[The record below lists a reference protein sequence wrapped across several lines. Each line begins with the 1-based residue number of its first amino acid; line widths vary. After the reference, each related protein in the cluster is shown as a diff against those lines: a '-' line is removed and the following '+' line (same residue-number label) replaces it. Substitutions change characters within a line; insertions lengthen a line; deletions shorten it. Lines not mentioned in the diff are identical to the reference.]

1 MWGATFALLTE
12 RVGRETSQVFAFL
25 KGASTLAQ
33 SSAALKRDHEIWLQ
47 PGQFSESCL
56 GGSATH
62 PLFSHGGPKLND
74 ARRATHVGRP
84 GCSLRFGCHGVRV
97 LRNLCSLRARAHWH
111 HWSFAVLTVNT
122 SSRLS
127 NCLRISPHMPLGEPT
142 LNSRRDRGP

>member
-33 SSAALKRDHEIWLQ
+33 SSAALKRDHEIW
-47 PGQFSESCL
+47 
-56 GGSATH
+56 

-74 ARRATHVGRP
+74 ARRATHVVRP

-111 HWSFAVLTVNT
+111 HWSFAVLAVN
-122 SSRLS
+122 
-127 NCLRISPHMPLGEPT
+127 N
-142 LNSRRDRGP
+142 